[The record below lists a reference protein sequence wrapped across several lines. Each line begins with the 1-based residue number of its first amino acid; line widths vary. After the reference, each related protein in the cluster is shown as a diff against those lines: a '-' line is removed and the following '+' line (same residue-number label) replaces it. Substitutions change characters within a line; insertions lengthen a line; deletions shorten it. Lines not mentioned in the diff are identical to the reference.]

1 MLGNSCIG
9 KALVFIGLLLCVFGL
24 SGCSADMR
32 NLAEGADALLSGLA
46 DGADSAMNGLAD
58 GADGVLGGVSDATE
72 QALDSLSEAEDGRL
86 KDGVLSVY
94 GALIDKAGAAALTPE
109 GELKG
114 RLTKGADDY
123 TGSYEVSYTD
133 FTGTEL
139 PFGGTTLAREGGSLL
154 HIACT
159 LSLENGE
166 AAVFLCSGAKDPVI
180 LLSGSGEYTGT
191 VAVDGASTYI
201 GVWGDHADA
210 TVSIAIE

>member
-46 DGADSAMNGLAD
+46 DGAD
-58 GADGVLGGVSDATE
+58 GVLGGVSDATE
-72 QALDSLSEAEDGRL
+72 QALDFLSEAEDGRL

-123 TGSYEVSYTD
+123 TGSYE
-133 FTGTEL
+133 
-139 PFGGTTLAREGGSLL
+139 
-154 HIACT
+154 
-159 LSLENGE
+159 
-166 AAVFLCSGAKDPVI
+166 
-180 LLSGSGEYTGT
+180 
-191 VAVDGASTYI
+191 AS
-201 GVWGDHADA
+201 
-210 TVSIAIE
+210 